1 MTQAFSRREL
11 LAGATLGAAVLAA
24 PAVLAQA
31 PQRVRFGSF
40 FTPNNP
46 LWVHILGPY
55 FEEVAR
61 ASGGAVEFE
70 FATAGVNLR
79 APDVPDTLR
88 SGVIDVTL
96 SVSSYNPG
104 RYNALGVAE
113 MPLIAADAATGSM
126 GAAAVA
132 EAGLL
137 DGFDDMQVV
146 GIATADAMLLHH
158 RGDVSGLGGFRGAK
172 MRTAG
177 PVIAQVVEALGSVA
191 VGLPAPQV
199 PESLARGVVDGAV
212 ADWFSVQG
220 FGLGDVTRTHLEVFL
235 GSAGIWVA
243 MNRRAYQRMPEAG
256 RQALDGLSGP
266 AFARFWGERLRG
278 LSNGVRESIA
288 AMPDHTIL
296 APTDAERQ
304 ELEAISATIHANW
317 IEATPNGQA
326 IFDAFRAGVAAATA

>member
-1 MTQAFSRREL
+1 MTQAFSRRKL

-55 FEEVAR
+55 FEEVAQ

-79 APDVPDTLR
+79 GADVPDTLR
-88 SGVIDVTL
+88 SGVIDVAL
-96 SVSSYNPG
+96 QVASYNPG
-104 RYNALGVAE
+104 RFNALGVVE
-113 MPLIAADAATGSM
+113 MPLIAADARTGSM

-137 DGFDDMQVV
+137 DGFNEMHLI
-146 GIATADAMLLHH
+146 GASTADAMLMHH
-158 RGDVSGLGGFRGAK
+158 RGAVSGLDGFRGAK
-172 MRTAG
+172 LRSAG
-177 PVIAQVVEALGSVA
+177 PVIAQVIEALGGAA
-191 VGLPAPQV
+191 VGLPAPQI
-199 PESLARGVVDGAV
+199 PEALARGVVDGAV

-220 FGLGDVTRTHLEVFL
+220 FGLGEVTRSHLEVFL

-243 MNRRAYQRMPEAG
+243 MNPRAYQRLPEAA
-256 RQALDGLSGP
+256 RAALDGLSGP
-266 AFARFWGERLRG
+266 TFAQFWGERLQR
-278 LSNGVRESIA
+278 LSDGVRATIA
-288 AMPDHTIL
+288 ASPDHTIL
-296 APTDAERQ
+296 TPTEAERQ
-304 ELEAISATIHANW
+304 ELEAIAATVHANW

-326 IFDAFRAGVAAATA
+326 IFDAFRAGVAAAAA